1 MVGTSL
7 GPNRLLTLLSL
18 NWANA
23 ELKLGLDFESLWK
36 AELTSTNII
45 MFFTECLIS
54 CATSPDFEI
63 DLAEVEG
70 LVVPAMRYVELRN
83 GQHLAGQ
90 VRFHEIVNR
99 VLESG
104 STLDWVSMYGSSI
117 TRLFASGPSELLDHY
132 QRRNDCLQ
140 YDPSNRQAEE
150 AHDTQ
155 SEKVL
160 VTPELSMCST
170 IADWL

>member
-36 AELTSTNII
+36 AELTSTNIMVFI
-45 MFFTECLIS
+45 EYLIS

-70 LVVPAMRYVELRN
+70 LVVPAMRHVESCN
-83 GQHLAGQ
+83 GQNLAGQ
-90 VRFHEIVNR
+90 VRFHEIINR

-104 STLDWVSMYGSSI
+104 STLDWISMYGSSI
-117 TRLFASGPSELLDHY
+117 TRLFVSGPSELLDHY
-132 QRRNDCLQ
+132 QRRNDRFQ
-140 YDPSNRQAEE
+140 HDPSNRQAEE

-160 VTPELSMCST
+160 VTQELSMYSA

>member
-23 ELKLGLDFESLWK
+23 ELKLGLDLESLWK

-45 MFFTECLIS
+45 MFLTECLVS
-54 CATSPDFEI
+54 CAASPDFEI
-63 DLAEVEG
+63 HLAEVED
-70 LVVPAMRYVELRN
+70 LVVPAMHHVESRN

-104 STLDWVSMYGSSI
+104 STLDWVFLYGGSI
-117 TRLFASGPSELLDHY
+117 TRLFASGPSELLDRY
-132 QRRNDCLQ
+132 QHRNDGLQ
-140 YDPSNRQAEE
+140 HDPSNRQAEE
-150 AHDTQ
+150 AYNIQ

-160 VTPELSMCST
+160 VTPK
-170 IADWL
+170 

>member
-7 GPNRLLTLLSL
+7 GLNRLPTLVSL
-18 NWANA
+18 DWVNV

-36 AELTSTNII
+36 TKLTCTNII
-45 MFFTECLIS
+45 IFITECLMS

-63 DLAEVEG
+63 DLAEVED
-70 LVVPAMRYVELRN
+70 LVVPAMRHVESRK

-104 STLDWVSMYGSSI
+104 CTLDWVSIYGGSI
-117 TRLFASGPSELLDHY
+117 TRLFASGPNELFDHY
-132 QRRNDCLQ
+132 QRRNGRLQ
-140 YDPSNRQAEE
+140 HDPSNRQAEE
-150 AHDTQ
+150 AHDIQ

-160 VTPELSMCST
+160 VAPE
-170 IADWL
+170 